1 QLVQISHRFRGRIFD
16 GYLLTKGK
24 NRQPRSTPPRHAN
37 QTNHVLQ
44 QTLVVP
50 RSLGRHQNAGQAMM
64 GGGYDAPFGSAAG
77 WQDMEAILFQF
88 SCNFTNPLTGDRIG
102 FDVAMNDQDG
112 EFQVLVHEGFPE
124 DASPQGRSFAF
135 SHQARFFSAR
145 VKRVSSR
152 SPVQAEATEAAHL
165 RP

>member
-1 QLVQISHRFRGRIFD
+1 
-16 GYLLTKGK
+16 
-24 NRQPRSTPPRHAN
+24 
-37 QTNHVLQ
+37 
-44 QTLVVP
+44 
-50 RSLGRHQNAGQAMM
+50 MM

-88 SCNFTNPLTGDRIG
+88 SCNFTNPLTGNRIG

-112 EFQVLVHEGFPE
+112 EFQVFVHEGFPE

-135 SHQARFFSAR
+135 SHQARFLSAR

-165 RP
+165 RPFRWPSCTRHVQQVLRRGHGVSGSAGARLAGGESA